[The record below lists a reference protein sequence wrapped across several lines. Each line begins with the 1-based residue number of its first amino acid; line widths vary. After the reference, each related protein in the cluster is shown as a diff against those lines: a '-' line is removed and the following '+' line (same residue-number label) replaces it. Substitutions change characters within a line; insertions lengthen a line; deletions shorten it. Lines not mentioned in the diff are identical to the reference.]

1 MPFGAHWNPR
11 PKQACCIPAADWFL
25 EAGMRGWNSTKGGYR
40 VEKAEV
46 AFGCETLILCTDPWI
61 VDALPAL
68 KNHATPYRQV
78 LH

>member
-1 MPFGAHWNPR
+1 
-11 PKQACCIPAADWFL
+11 
-25 EAGMRGWNSTKGGYR
+25 MRGWNSTKGGYR
-40 VEKAEV
+40 VETAEV
-46 AFGCETLILCTDPWI
+46 AFDCETLILCTDPWI